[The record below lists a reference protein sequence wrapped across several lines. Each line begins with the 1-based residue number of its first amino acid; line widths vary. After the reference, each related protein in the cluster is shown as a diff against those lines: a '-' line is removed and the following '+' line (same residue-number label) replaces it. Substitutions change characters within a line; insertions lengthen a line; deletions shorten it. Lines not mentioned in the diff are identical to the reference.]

1 MKAFRLDGLLRVRR
15 VQEERTASVL
25 ASRTARLRDSEA
37 LRSRAM
43 RELAA
48 YGEPGTR
55 LETLRAIAAARASS
69 EAMLAELRRAGA
81 RLEDEVDEARIAL
94 GEARRRVRTL
104 ERMELAHVEAEQEAE
119 LKHEQNR
126 LDEIASGRVARGE
139 ED

>member
-48 YGEPGTR
+48 HGEPGTR

-69 EAMLAELRRAGA
+69 EAMLAELRLAGA

-104 ERMELAHVEAEQEAE
+104 ERMELAHAEAEQEAE

>member
-1 MKAFRLDGLLRVRR
+1 MLLLK
-15 VQEERTASVL
+15 QQRT
-25 ASRTARLRDSEA
+25 R
-37 LRSRAM
+37 
-43 RELAA
+43 
-48 YGEPGTR
+48 PGR
-55 LETLRAIAAARASS
+55 
-69 EAMLAELRRAGA
+69 
-81 RLEDEVDEARIAL
+81 VDESRLGRAPRQCPARIAL

>member
-69 EAMLAELRRAGA
+69 EAMLAELRLAGA

>member
-1 MKAFRLDGLLRVRR
+1 MKGFRLDGLLRVRR
-15 VQEERTASVL
+15 AQEERTASVL
-25 ASRTARLRDSEA
+25 AARTARLRDSEA

-48 YGEPGTR
+48 FGEPGTT
-55 LETLRAIAAARASS
+55 LEALRAVAAARASS
-69 EAMLAELRRAGA
+69 EAMLAELRLAGA
-81 RLEDEVDEARIAL
+81 RLEDEVDEARLAL

-104 ERMELAHVEAEQEAE
+104 ERLEQAHRSAEQEAE